1 MFAHILGLGE
11 WTILYYLKFLLV
23 ATAQAFL
30 LVKSLVR
37 CPRQENSMM
46 AVALENSALSAW
58 SFKVSAD
65 HIRSLDG
72 LDSKPRL
79 PFLLF

>member
-1 MFAHILGLGE
+1 MLPPRLSFLVFAHILGLGE

-37 CPRQENSMM
+37 CP
-46 AVALENSALSAW
+46 
-58 SFKVSAD
+58 
-65 HIRSLDG
+65 
-72 LDSKPRL
+72 DSRIQ
-79 PFLLF
+79 

>member
-1 MFAHILGLGE
+1 MTAACLPPRLSFLVFAHILGLGE

-37 CPRQENSMM
+37 SPGRR
-46 AVALENSALSAW
+46 W
-58 SFKVSAD
+58 
-65 HIRSLDG
+65 
-72 LDSKPRL
+72 P
-79 PFLLF
+79 